1 MGIEESWK
9 VAPPTHVES
18 TARHIRVRAGEE
30 VIADSERALLLSW
43 YGPGR
48 LPTYALP
55 ARDVRTELLRPSPGS
70 PGDDVAMIDHDVHL
84 GDRVLER
91 SAHLLDKVPPE
102 ARRVEG
108 YWTFPWGGAVQWF
121 EEALEVQTHARDP
134 RHRVDA
140 IPSDR
145 HVRVELGGE
154 VIADSTRPVALFETH
169 LPTRWYFPPD
179 DVRMGNLVPTDTL
192 STCPYKGHAHYWSV
206 QAGGQEVDDL
216 AWAYEDVYD
225 DGPARIRGL
234 VAFFNEKVDMVVDG
248 VRVARPVTPW
258 S

>member
-1 MGIEESWK
+1 
-9 VAPPTHVES
+9 
-18 TARHIRVRAGEE
+18 
-30 VIADSERALLLSW
+30 
-43 YGPGR
+43 
-48 LPTYALP
+48 
-55 ARDVRTELLRPSPGS
+55 
-70 PGDDVAMIDHDVHL
+70 MIDHDVHL

-121 EEALEVQTHARDP
+121 EEALEVHTHARDP

-154 VIADSTRPVALFETH
+154 VIAESTQPVALFETH
-169 LPTRWYFPPD
+169 LPTRWYFPPA
-179 DVRMGNLVPTDTL
+179 DVRMGLLAPTETR

-206 QAGGQEVDDL
+206 EAGGQEVEDL
-216 AWAYEDVYD
+216 AWGYEEVYD